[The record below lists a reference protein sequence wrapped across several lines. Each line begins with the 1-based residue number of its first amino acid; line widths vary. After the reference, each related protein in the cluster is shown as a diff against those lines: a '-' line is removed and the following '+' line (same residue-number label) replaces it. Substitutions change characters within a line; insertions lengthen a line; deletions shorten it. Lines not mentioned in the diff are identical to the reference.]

1 MTDIC
6 TSDLYA
12 NQVIC
17 EVIDN
22 LDETKILA
30 DTLKDQAIAQLG
42 VLSQAAQDEVAGYSD
57 IDYSG
62 PTALDKSDFDPT
74 VSSHSNVSTVL
85 DSASGYEP
93 TYTDLLPT
101 APTIPDQPTVASGVT
116 VEAAPEVIAAYS
128 VGSANTTLIG
138 SSGFDDVYNRAKA
151 REARTSLKEERDAQY
166 LGSAQGIGMASS
178 SLLKR
183 LDLAQQ
189 ATNEKISDV
198 TLNRQA
204 EEAVALREDVKTLHD
219 LNIRNWPLRPTLV
232 QDAWAKEEELEIRAY
247 EAYNS
252 AIASVYGSATG
263 GIAAIYTAQTNGLSN
278 VINAETNRYQA
289 RLEAVKTNLAY
300 EAEKRGWTQ
309 LKLQQELETAEKATA
324 FAIQKAQA
332 TLAIITEAEKA
343 VAQLMI
349 GLAQGLYSALDYSLS
364 GSGSQAINNN
374 ISQTE

>member
-1 MTDIC
+1 
-6 TSDLYA
+6 
-12 NQVIC
+12 
-17 EVIDN
+17 
-22 LDETKILA
+22 
-30 DTLKDQAIAQLG
+30 
-42 VLSQAAQDEVAGYSD
+42 
-57 IDYSG
+57 
-62 PTALDKSDFDPT
+62 
-74 VSSHSNVSTVL
+74 
-85 DSASGYEP
+85 
-93 TYTDLLPT
+93 
-101 APTIPDQPTVASGVT
+101 
-116 VEAAPEVIAAYS
+116 
-128 VGSANTTLIG
+128 
-138 SSGFDDVYNRAKA
+138 
-151 REARTSLKEERDAQY
+151 
-166 LGSAQGIGMASS
+166 MASA

-198 TLNRQA
+198 TINRQA

-232 QDAWAKEEELEIRAY
+232 QDAWSKEEELEIRAY

-252 AIASVYGSATG
+252 AIASIYGSATG
-263 GIAAIYTAQTNGLSN
+263 GIAAIYTAQANGLSN

-300 EAEKRGWTQ
+300 EAEKRGWTEA
-309 LKLQQELETAEKATA
+309 KLRLELETAEKATA

-364 GSGSQAINNN
+364 GSGQQSVSNS